1 MKTELTRADV
11 YASVVRILTRLSRD
25 RYLSQ
30 RECGFILRR
39 ILDKKQR
46 QCNFLLR
53 FHNYEPPGFGVGLL
67 RGKPPV
73 CPVTGPPSAVFLYN
87 RLRKIDELK
96 DRKAKAEL
104 EILRFHLKEGD
115 YKWLKYR

>member
-1 MKTELTRADV
+1 MKPELTRADV

-25 RYLSQ
+25 RYLFD
-30 RECGFILRR
+30 RECNFILRR

-46 QCNFLLR
+46 QCSFLLR
-53 FHNYEPPGFGVGLL
+53 VRDYRPPALDAGLL

-73 CPVTGPPSAVFLYN
+73 CPITGPPSAVLLYN
-87 RLRKIDELK
+87 RLRKIDQLK

-104 EILRFHLKEGD
+104 EILNFYLKEGA
-115 YKWLKYR
+115 YKCLKSR

>member
-1 MKTELTRADV
+1 MKPELTRADV

-25 RYLSQ
+25 RYLSE
-30 RECGFILRR
+30 RECNFILRR

-46 QCNFLLR
+46 QCSFLLR
-53 FHNYEPPGFGVGLL
+53 VRDYRPPALAAGLL

-73 CPVTGPPSAVFLYN
+73 CPITGPQGAVLLYN
-87 RLRKIDELK
+87 RLRRIDELK

-104 EILRFHLKEGD
+104 EILNFYLKEGA
-115 YKWLKYR
+115 YKCLKSR